1 MITARINDEHV
12 YNVVNWDPTSF
23 SVSLQLN
30 IASIDLNQ
38 IKDDFYRV
46 SKLVIMQENNVLA
59 IYTSLD
65 TFSEITYVGTIYDDL
80 SHGFYDCVRV
90 TMTKAN
96 IVDQV
101 NRLDEQINPVV
112 DPSSMTIDELKN
124 YKLKQISEA
133 CEQDVYDGDT
143 ITLPDGTSQKFGFDM
158 MDQQNWSEL
167 FALCFIAPEME
178 VLPYH
183 ASGQPCQLL
192 SRAAIIQISASLL
205 LRKTRLITYTN
216 ALHMYIK
223 SLSDRDELM
232 NVEYGMELPQS
243 YADNVSE
250 IIGGVVE
257 QMQKFIERIF
267 GGDTPTDEST
277 EPVVNDENTEETT

>member
-133 CEQDVYDGDT
+133 CEQDVYDGT
-143 ITLPDGTSQKFGFDM
+143 VVTLPDGTQETFTYSMQ
-158 MDQQNWSEL
+158 DQENTFS
-167 FALCFIAPEME
+167 
-178 VLPYH
+178 
-183 ASGQPCQLL
+183 LL
-192 SRAAIIQISASLL
+192 SLL
-205 LRKTRLITYTN
+205 LVCPAMDALPWHSSGHSCRMYTRAELITICSTLLMRKTQLITYAN
-216 ALHMYIK
+216 ALNMYVNSI
-223 SLSDRDELM
+223 SDRNELM

-243 YADNVSE
+243 YADNIAAIMGMTIE
-250 IIGGVVE
+250 E
-257 QMQKFIERIF
+257 MQKFMEQIS
-267 GGDTPTDEST
+267 GNTPTDESA
-277 EPVVNDENTEETT
+277 EPVVNDENTEETN